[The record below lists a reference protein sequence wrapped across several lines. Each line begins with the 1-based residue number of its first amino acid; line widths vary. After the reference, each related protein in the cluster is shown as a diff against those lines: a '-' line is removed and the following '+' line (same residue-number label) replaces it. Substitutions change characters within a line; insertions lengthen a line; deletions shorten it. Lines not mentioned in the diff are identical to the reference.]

1 MRIGAMRHKVMV
13 VHKTISQNA
22 VGEQESA
29 LENMYG
35 LRCTM
40 DFQKTEDSDSK
51 FSDVWANRLVLKTR
65 YSSLLMDTLNNKN
78 SFKIRWQDN
87 LYSLKGFENWNNL
100 QKYIT
105 IYLEKDV

>member
-1 MRIGAMRHKVMV
+1 M
-13 VHKTISQNA
+13 HKTITQNA
-22 VGEQESA
+22 VGEQESV
-29 LENMYG
+29 LEDMYG
-35 LRCTM
+35 LRASM

-51 FSDVWANRLVLKTR
+51 FSDVWANRLVMKTR
-65 YSSLLMDTLNNKN
+65 YSLPLMDTLNNKN

-87 LYSLKGFENWNNL
+87 LYSIKGYESFNLL